1 MTKTPVKK
9 LNFGQNLFEFLESF
23 AIAVVVVVLVFTLIF
38 RIFIVSGPSMLSTLE
53 SGDRIVVSNL
63 FFSPKTGDI
72 IVFSGQYND
81 GEVLVK
87 RVIATPGQT
96 IDINDEGQV
105 VLNGAVLRE
114 PYLDEGTKTYIRD
127 AALPYTVKE
136 GELFVMGDNREV
148 SLDSRSNRVGTA
160 DMRKVL
166 GKALFRIFP
175 NTGVIGDGK

>member
-1 MTKTPVKK
+1 MEKNTVKK
-9 LNFGQNLFEFLESF
+9 LNAGQNLFEFLESF
-23 AIAVVVVVLVFTLIF
+23 AIAVVVVVLIFTLLF

-63 FFSPKTGDI
+63 FFTPKTGDI

-96 IDINDEGQV
+96 VDISRDGQV
-105 VLNGAVLRE
+105 ILDGEVLQE
-114 PYLDEGTKTYIRD
+114 PYLDEGTRTELRD
-127 AALPYTVKE
+127 TKLPYTVKK

-148 SLDSRSNRVGTA
+148 SLDSRSTRIGTA
-160 DMRKVL
+160 DIRKVL

-175 NTGVIGDGK
+175 NTGAIGDGK

>member
-72 IVFSGQYND
+72 IVFSGQYSFD
-81 GEVLVK
+81 L
-87 RVIATPGQT
+87 
-96 IDINDEGQV
+96 
-105 VLNGAVLRE
+105 
-114 PYLDEGTKTYIRD
+114 
-127 AALPYTVKE
+127 
-136 GELFVMGDNREV
+136 LF
-148 SLDSRSNRVGTA
+148 
-160 DMRKVL
+160 
-166 GKALFRIFP
+166 
-175 NTGVIGDGK
+175 